1 MGTLDCEEGE
11 GNGGGGYFDV
21 DEYDNGRREGVAHG
35 EELVEA
41 LLALVFA
48 GYEFDAL
55 LDCLDGL
62 ADVADGD
69 DGGATEILAG
79 DALDGGGHG
88 GGVHHCLAVAV
99 CTAEDLRHCG
109 GVLGVFGVGFFVG
122 DGEGVED
129 FVDGLFESEVN
140 LCYGR

>member
-1 MGTLDCEEGE
+1 M
-11 GNGGGGYFDV
+11 GGGYFDV
-21 DEYDNGRREGVAHG
+21 DEYDNGRWEGVAHG

-41 LLALVFA
+41 LLALVLA
-48 GYEFDAL
+48 GYEFDTL
-55 LDCLDGL
+55 LDGLDGL

-69 DGGATEILAG
+69 DCGAAEVFAG
-79 DALDGGGHG
+79 DAFDCGGHG
-88 GGVHHCLAVAV
+88 GGVHHRLAVAV

-129 FVDGLFESEVN
+129 FVDGLFETEVD
-140 LCYGR
+140 LFCGR